1 MFAGSYINVK
11 APDSAGWLLSE
22 SSYTGITFGKPGP
35 SKRET
40 FAAYVKGI
48 NLPPTAS
55 PSEFEEVTRVGF
67 RNDTSPERFDVQRE
81 ASRYTDE
88 RGYPCVRHEFLA
100 RDKKPYGSD
109 APLLLAMDSL
119 YCRHP
124 KRQETGFVATFSFRG
139 KDEYPQLRSEAESFF
154 QGAQVPD

>member
-35 SKRET
+35 SKGET

-48 NLPPTAS
+48 NLPPAAS
-55 PSEFEEVTRVGF
+55 PSEFEEVIRAGF

-81 ASRYTDE
+81 ASRNTDE

-124 KRQETGFVATFSFRG
+124 KRQETGFVAVFSFRG
-139 KDEYPQLRSEAESFF
+139 KAEYSQLRSEAESFF
-154 QGAQVPD
+154 QGVQVPD